1 MKLSLA
7 RKWFLKSDIELCGS
21 RQALTVTPG
30 QDNSQ
35 CKGHPLCHR
44 ASWHDWHSGRIE
56 YIPLVGGC
64 VPMSW
69 SKCAR
74 NTVTFTFNGLRILK
88 TNTFVT
94 VNQMRNFYRCHHNLS
109 TWVALHFMMWFSFLC
124 FFIPFF
130 VKLQRKKYNQL
141 VEWHTATTSSSSGS
155 FLHMIEWGFGVCMY
169 MCVSSS
175 AMLPGANLTFQSTLR
190 GSSLSSGIFRP
201 VIVIS
206 QQKDKTYS
214 PYWLCYKKRRLLQW
228 LISL

>member
-1 MKLSLA
+1 MSSQLVYLGCSPLYDVI
-7 RKWFLKSDIELCGS
+7 FL
-21 RQALTVTPG
+21 
-30 QDNSQ
+30 
-35 CKGHPLCHR
+35 
-44 ASWHDWHSGRIE
+44 
-56 YIPLVGGC
+56 
-64 VPMSW
+64 
-69 SKCAR
+69 
-74 NTVTFTFNGLRILK
+74 
-88 TNTFVT
+88 
-94 VNQMRNFYRCHHNLS
+94 
-109 TWVALHFMMWFSFLC
+109 FML

-214 PYWLCYKKRRLLQW
+214 PYWLCYKKAPASVTYFIVIFSPIYSGMTARVTQDSKIFRRDAV
-228 LISL
+228 IN